1 MKLTWKLILAF
12 LLVSLFG
19 IAAIVAFTR
28 IAADREFNKFISEKY
43 KADLVTQLENYYSEQ
58 RTWDGIE
65 QSFARFGGDR
75 FRPNENHPL
84 FFSIADA
91 DGHIVVAGIN
101 HRAGEIV
108 SADELKAGTQIQV
121 ENETVGMLLLN
132 TPLDRNPLENEFLRR
147 LNGSV
152 FLSAFGAVFLALILA
167 AILSRTI
174 TRPIRE
180 LTSATRAMADGNLNQ
195 QVPVRS
201 RDEIGQLAAAF
212 NKMSGDLAR
221 SFNLRKQM
229 TADIAHELRTPLS
242 LIIGHAE
249 GVHDGVLKPTRE
261 NFEIIREEAERLEHL
276 VNDLRILSLAD
287 AGELT
292 LNFQPVEINKLISD
306 IHTHH
311 LYQFNQK
318 RISLDVSTAL
328 NTGVSAALNTGIE
341 PAPVVLGA
349 STLRP
354 AQGNASLS
362 ASLDPVRFTQ
372 VLTNILDNALHY
384 TPEGGRVVIAT
395 RQSGDQVE
403 VTIEDNGPGVTAEE
417 ATRIFERFYRIDPS
431 RTRDDGGSGLGLA
444 IAKSI
449 VEMHKGKIWAES
461 EKGRGVKVIIQ
472 LPLTKE

>member
-1 MKLTWKLILAF
+1 MSMKLTWKLILAF

-19 IAAIVAFTR
+19 IVVIVAFTQ
-28 IAADREFNKFISEKY
+28 IATDREFNKFINDRYQAE
-43 KADLVTQLENYYSEQ
+43 LVTQLGDYYTEH
-58 RTWDGIE
+58 RTWDGVE
-65 QSFARFGGDR
+65 QSFARFGG
-75 FRPNENHPL
+75 NHSALDGNRPL
-84 FFSIADA
+84 FFSISDA
-91 DGHIVVAGIN
+91 NGKIIIAGFD
-101 HRAGEIV
+101 HSVGEV
-108 SADELKAGTQIQV
+108 LSTDELATGAQIQV
-121 ENETVGMLLLN
+121 ENETVGILLLK
-132 TPLDRNPLENEFLRR
+132 TPPDRNPLESEFLRR
-147 LNGSV
+147 LNDSI
-152 FLSAFGAVFLALILA
+152 FLSAIGAVFLALILG
-167 AILSRTI
+167 AILSRTV

-180 LTSATRAMADGNLNQ
+180 LTSATHAMANGDLNQ

-201 RDEIGQLAAAF
+201 HDEIGELAAAF

-276 VNDLRILSLAD
+276 VNDLRTLSLAD
-287 AGELT
+287 AGELS
-292 LNFQPVEINKLISD
+292 LNFQPVEINKFIGD

-318 RISLDVSTAL
+318 RISLDVSTPL
-328 NTGVSAALNTGIE
+328 NTGVE
-341 PAPVVLGA
+341 PAPVIPGA
-349 STLRP
+349 STLRHSLRSQDD
-354 AQGNASLS
+354 ASLNASI
-362 ASLDPVRFTQ
+362 DQVRFTQ
-372 VLTNILDNALHY
+372 VLTNILDNAFHY
-384 TPEGGRVVIAT
+384 TPEGGRVVIAA

-403 VTIEDNGPGVTAEE
+403 IAIQDNGPGVTAEE

-461 EKGRGVKVIIQ
+461 EKGKGLKVVIQ
-472 LPLTKE
+472 IPKIETG